1 MRDYFIACIS
11 ATDQWSVNSSEIDQS
26 VTLFLGWRK
35 LCLPQKSPQS
45 VFSRLVPIR
54 CCIITSW
61 FAIVLSEIRTG
72 QILREKL
79 DCKQSIATCISGCAL
94 FFSHYFLLM
103 CLHFLY
109 QEHNKD
115 CCLFVCLYYHRHST
129 VRLMI
134 LWKELCTPLH
144 LNVEPAWNGMYTAKD
159 DDTDHSKRPFYSYGW
174 NWGWGWPCFDT
185 NLLALLCKSSYS
197 YAKHTVAFFK
207 DNFHNKAKEVCIKTR
222 SLSASQSF
230 EG

>member
-1 MRDYFIACIS
+1 MTILSLAS
-11 ATDQWSVNSSEIDQS
+11 LPQTSQWSVNSSKIDQS

-35 LCLPQKSPQS
+35 VCLLQKSPQS

-72 QILREKL
+72 QILREEL

-115 CCLFVCLYYHRHST
+115 CCLFVCLFVLPQAFHCEAHDPLKGTLHTSPSECGACMKRYVHCKGWWHAPLQKAILQLWMKL
-129 VRLMI
+129 RLRVT
-134 LWKELCTPLH
+134 LFWYKP
-144 LNVEPAWNGMYTAKD
+144 
-159 DDTDHSKRPFYSYGW
+159 S
-174 NWGWGWPCFDT
+174 CF
-185 NLLALLCKSSYS
+185 
-197 YAKHTVAFFK
+197 
-207 DNFHNKAKEVCIKTR
+207 IM
-222 SLSASQSF
+222 
-230 EG
+230 

>member
-1 MRDYFIACIS
+1 MTILSLAS
-11 ATDQWSVNSSEIDQS
+11 LPQTSQWSVNSSKIDQL

-35 LCLPQKSPQS
+35 VCLLQKTPQT

-109 QEHNKD
+109 QKHNKD
-115 CCLFVCLYYHRHST
+115 CCLFVCTTTGIPLWGSWSSERNFAHLSIWMWSLHETVCTLQRMMTRTTPKGHFTVMDEIEAEGDLVLIQTFLLYY
-129 VRLMI
+129 VNQVILM
-134 LWKELCTPLH
+134 
-144 LNVEPAWNGMYTAKD
+144 LNT
-159 DDTDHSKRPFYSYGW
+159 
-174 NWGWGWPCFDT
+174 
-185 NLLALLCKSSYS
+185 L
-197 YAKHTVAFFK
+197 
-207 DNFHNKAKEVCIKTR
+207 
-222 SLSASQSF
+222 
-230 EG
+230 